1 MSRQLLGGS
10 MRRAVTAGVVAVL
23 FANLVACTEY
33 IPVTGMV
40 DAGPA
45 PQVRVTLTDQG
56 TVDVAP
62 RLGLRAERIEGLLR
76 GMSDSALTLTV
87 RKVSRAGGIEDSYE
101 GEQISL
107 APRDFDAVE
116 KSRTSAPRSFLLA
129 GAIVVGSFLIARGA
143 GDIVGGGNGGHPP
156 PTR

>member
-1 MSRQLLGGS
+1 M
-10 MRRAVTAGVVAVL
+10 TAGIVAAL
-23 FANLVACTEY
+23 FVNLVACTEY
-33 IPVTGMV
+33 IPVKGMV
-40 DAGPA
+40 DAGPT
-45 PQVRVTLTDQG
+45 PEVRVKLTDQG

-62 RLGLRAERIEGLLR
+62 KLGLRAERLEGLLR
-76 GMSDSALTLTV
+76 GMSDSSLTLTV

-101 GEQISL
+101 GEQVSL

-143 GDIVGGGNGGHPP
+143 GDIVGNGGGSHPP

>member
-1 MSRQLLGGS
+1 MTS
-10 MRRAVTAGVVAVL
+10 GVVAIL

-33 IPVTGMV
+33 IPVKGMV

-45 PQVRVTLTDQG
+45 PEVRVTLTDQG
-56 TVDVAP
+56 TVDVASK
-62 RLGLRAERIEGLLR
+62 LGLRAERLEGLLR
-76 GMSDSALTLTV
+76 GMSDSSLTLTV
-87 RKVSRAGGIEDSYE
+87 RKVSRAGGIEDSYD
-101 GEQISL
+101 GEQVSL

-129 GAIVVGSFLIARGA
+129 GAIVVGTFLIARGA
-143 GDIVGGGNGGHPP
+143 GDVIGGGGGNHPP